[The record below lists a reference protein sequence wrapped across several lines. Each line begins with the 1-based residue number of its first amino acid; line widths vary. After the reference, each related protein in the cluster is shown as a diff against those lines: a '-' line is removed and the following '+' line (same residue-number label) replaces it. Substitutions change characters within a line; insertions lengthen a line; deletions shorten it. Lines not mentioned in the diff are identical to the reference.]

1 MENNT
6 FNRPILQLEG
16 LKVRE
21 DSVHL
26 VFFLFLFS
34 YIVFM
39 IMNLGILAIIFMEK
53 NLHQPMYVLFCN
65 LTISDI
71 IGSTHI
77 LPRLLS
83 DILLP
88 PAERLI
94 GYYECVVQAF
104 ITHRFGTT
112 SHTVLMVMAFDRYVA
127 ICHPLHYSTI
137 MTRKIIVQLIVFS
150 WGAPFVLV
158 VILIGLTVRLNRCR
172 TLITNPFCD
181 NASLFKLSCESVV
194 INNIYGLAF
203 TVLLFAT
210 SIGCIVL
217 TYGKITAVCLS
228 TKNKSLNNKAVKT
241 CSTHLVVYLI
251 MSLSGITIIVLHRF
265 PQYSDYR
272 KLSAILFVIV
282 PGSLNPI
289 IYGLQSREIRTFLYK
304 IFLYQKCLPCCKI
317 KSLIKPQKD

>member
-6 FNRPILQLEG
+6 FNSPILQLEG
-16 LKVRE
+16 LKIQE

-104 ITHRFGTT
+104 ITHMFGTT

-158 VILIGLTVRLNRCR
+158 LFFRFAAAAAGIFDRYGIWMLRRPTTGLGTKQRLRGTTGGMAEVLGAGRGSGEADTLGVCHGVGGEADALGVCR
-172 TLITNPFCD
+172 GTGGEADALGSGRGAEGEA
-181 NASLFKLSCESVV
+181 ASQEDD
-194 INNIYGLAF
+194 AQ
-203 TVLLFAT
+203 T
-210 SIGCIVL
+210 SAGTPTGYPVP
-217 TYGKITAVCLS
+217 S
-228 TKNKSLNNKAVKT
+228 
-241 CSTHLVVYLI
+241 
-251 MSLSGITIIVLHRF
+251 
-265 PQYSDYR
+265 
-272 KLSAILFVIV
+272 SAA
-282 PGSLNPI
+282 
-289 IYGLQSREIRTFLYK
+289 QE
-304 IFLYQKCLPCCKI
+304 QA
-317 KSLIKPQKD
+317 Q